1 MRSRFVV
8 AVVVGAALVLVALA
22 ARGNSPVTFGERG
35 WFGGGSDQSPVSTP
49 EEVQADGLAGIV
61 GGSVVVVLVVLV
73 GLLFVGMAVMVI
85 PMIGPIRRRPRR
97 GYDAVAENDEEAVGS
112 APSPAFLL
120 TGARNALSELRERP
134 AGPPSDAVVAAWLR
148 LEEAAAES
156 GVPRLDHETPTEFTG
171 ALLVRYEVDTDAA
184 ATLRGLYQRARFG
197 PAGQVSTQ
205 DAALAAH
212 ALERIV
218 VSLDRTWRR

>member
-22 ARGNSPVTFGERG
+22 ARGSSPVTFGERG
-35 WFGGGSDQSPVSTP
+35 WFGGTGDQAPVSTP
-49 EEVQADGLAGIV
+49 EESAPDGLAGVIS
-61 GGSVVVVLVVLV
+61 GSVVVLFVVLV
-73 GLLFVGMAVMVI
+73 ALLTVGLAVVVI
-85 PMIGPIRRRPRR
+85 PMIGPVRWRPKR
-97 GYDAVAENDEEAVGS
+97 GYDAVAENDEEAVG
-112 APSPAFLL
+112 AAASPGSLL
-120 TGARNALSELRERP
+120 TGARTALSELRERP

-148 LEEAAAES
+148 LEEAAAGS

-205 DAALAAH
+205 DADRAEE

-218 VSLDRTWRR
+218 VSLDRA

>member
-22 ARGNSPVTFGERG
+22 ARGNAPVTFGERG

-73 GLLFVGMAVMVI
+73 GLLVVGMAVMVI

-97 GYDAVAENDEEAVGS
+97 GYDAVSENDEEAVGS
-112 APSPAFLL
+112 VASPAFLL
-120 TGARNALSELRERP
+120 TGARDALTELRERP

-156 GVPRLDHETPTEFTG
+156 GMPRLDHETPTEFTG
-171 ALLVRYEVDTDAA
+171 ALLVRYEVDTEAA
-184 ATLRGLYQRARFG
+184 STLRRLYQRARFG
-197 PAGQVSTQ
+197 VPGQVSTQ
-205 DAALAAH
+205 DADRAEE

-218 VSLDRTWRR
+218 VSLDRA

>member
-112 APSPAFLL
+112 VASPAFLL
-120 TGARNALSELRERP
+120 TGARNALTELRERP

-156 GVPRLDHETPTEFTG
+156 GMPRLDHETPTEFTG
-171 ALLVRYEVDTDAA
+171 ALLVRYEVDTEAA
-184 ATLRGLYQRARFG
+184 STLRRLYQRARFG
-197 PAGQVSTQ
+197 VPGQVSTQ
-205 DAALAAH
+205 DADRAEE

-218 VSLDRTWRR
+218 VSLDRA

>member
-97 GYDAVAENDEEAVGS
+97 GYDAVAENDEEAFGS
-112 APSPAFLL
+112 VASPAFLL
-120 TGARNALSELRERP
+120 TGARDALTELRERP

-156 GVPRLDHETPTEFTG
+156 GMPRLDHETPTEFTG
-171 ALLVRYEVDTDAA
+171 ALLVRYEVDTEAA
-184 ATLRGLYQRARFG
+184 STLRRLYQRARFG
-197 PAGQVSTQ
+197 VPGQVSTQ
-205 DAALAAH
+205 DADRAEE

-218 VSLDRTWRR
+218 VSLDRA